1 MRVSLSI
8 TQFPTSTEHTA
19 LDRIVRAAD
28 EGGIDTVWVADHLVQ
43 YAPGTEPT
51 DPHLEAYTTL
61 GWLAARSE
69 RVRLGAMV
77 SPVVFRPATLL
88 IKAVSTLD
96 ALSGGRAWLGI
107 GTGYQEQE
115 AAQMG
120 IPMPPLAER
129 FERLE
134 DTLQL
139 AHRMFAGDDSPF
151 AGKHVHAG
159 RPLNHP
165 TPARRPRILVGGAGE
180 KKTLPL
186 VARYADAC
194 NVFDLPDG
202 GATVRHKLDVLAGLC
217 AEIGRPYAEI
227 EKTISTRWTAGES
240 AAAFAERCLGFAELG
255 VDHVGVVTTGPW
267 TEDGIATLS
276 EAAGRLGQGAGA

>member
-8 TQFPTSTEHTA
+8 TQFPNGPDHTQ
-19 LDRIVRAAD
+19 LDQVVRAAD
-28 EGGIDTVWVADHLVQ
+28 DGGIDTVWVADHLVQ
-43 YAPGTEPT
+43 YAPGTDPN
-51 DPHLEAYTTL
+51 DPHLEAYTLL
-61 GWLAARSE
+61 GWLAGRSE

-77 SPVVFRPATLL
+77 SPITFRPATLL

-96 ALSGGRAWLGI
+96 VLSGGRAWLGV
-107 GTGYQEQE
+107 GTGYHELE

-120 IPMPPLAER
+120 LPLPPLAER

-139 AHRMFAGDDSPF
+139 AHRMFTGDDSAF
-151 AGKHVHAG
+151 AGKHVRAE

-165 TPARRPRILVGGAGE
+165 TPACRPRILVGGHGE

-194 NVFDLPDG
+194 NLFDIPDG
-202 GATVRHKLDVLAGLC
+202 GVTLRRKLDVLAREC
-217 AEIGRPYAEI
+217 EAIGRPRAEI
-227 EKTISTRWTAGES
+227 ETTVGTALFPDES
-240 AAAFAERCLGFAELG
+240 PTAFAGRCTALGELG
-255 VDHVGVVTTGPW
+255 AEHVGVITRTPW
-267 TEDGIATLS
+267 TDDDLA
-276 EAAGRLGQGAGA
+276 RLTEGARLLGG

>member
-8 TQFPTSTEHTA
+8 TQFPNGSDHTP
-19 LDRIVRAAD
+19 LDQVVRAAD
-28 EGGIDTVWVADHLVQ
+28 DGGIDTVWVADHLVQ
-43 YAPGTEPT
+43 YAPGTDPT
-51 DPHLEAYTTL
+51 DPHLEAYTLL
-61 GWLAARSE
+61 GWLAGRSE

-77 SPVVFRPATLL
+77 SPITFRPATLL

-96 ALSGGRAWLGI
+96 VLSGGRAWLGV
-107 GTGYQEQE
+107 GTGYHELE

-120 IPMPPLAER
+120 LPLPPLAER

-139 AHRMFAGDDSPF
+139 AHRMFAGDDSAF
-151 AGKHVHAG
+151 AGKHVRAE

-165 TPARRPRILVGGAGE
+165 TPPRRPRILVGGHGE

-194 NVFDLPDG
+194 NLFDIPDG
-202 GATVRHKLDVLAGLC
+202 GVTLRRKLDVLAREC
-217 AEIGRPYAEI
+217 AAIGRPRAEI
-227 EKTISTRWTAGES
+227 ETTVGTALFPDES
-240 AAAFAERCLGFAELG
+240 PTAFAERCTALGELG
-255 VDHVGVVTTGPW
+255 AEHVCVITRTPW
-267 TEDGIATLS
+267 TDDDLARLTEGDRLL
-276 EAAGRLGQGAGA
+276 AG

>member
-8 TQFPTSTEHTA
+8 TQFPNGSDHTP
-19 LDRIVRAAD
+19 LDQVVRAAD
-28 EGGIDTVWVADHLVQ
+28 DGGIDTVWVADHLVQ
-43 YAPGTEPT
+43 YAPGTDPT
-51 DPHLEAYTTL
+51 DPHLEAYTLL
-61 GWLAARSE
+61 GWLAGRSE

-77 SPVVFRPATLL
+77 SPITFRPATLL

-96 ALSGGRAWLGI
+96 VLSGGRAWLGV
-107 GTGYQEQE
+107 GTGYHELE

-120 IPMPPLAER
+120 LPLPPLAER

-139 AHRMFAGDDSPF
+139 AHRMFAGDDSAF
-151 AGKHVHAG
+151 AGKHVRAE

-165 TPARRPRILVGGAGE
+165 TPPRRPRILVGGHGE

-194 NVFDLPDG
+194 NLFDIPDG
-202 GATVRHKLDVLAGLC
+202 GVTLRRKLDVLAREC
-217 AEIGRPYAEI
+217 AAIGRPRAEI
-227 EKTISTRWTAGES
+227 ETTVGTALFPDES
-240 AAAFAERCLGFAELG
+240 PTAFADRCMALGELG
-255 VDHVGVVTTGPW
+255 AEHIAVITRTPW
-267 TEDGIATLS
+267 TDDDLARLTEGARLL
-276 EAAGRLGQGAGA
+276 AG

>member
-8 TQFPTSTEHTA
+8 TQFPNGPDHTP
-19 LDRIVRAAD
+19 LDQVVRAAD
-28 EGGIDTVWVADHLVQ
+28 DGGIDTVWVADHLVQ
-43 YAPGTEPT
+43 YAPGTDPT
-51 DPHLEAYTTL
+51 DPHLEAYTLL
-61 GWLAARSE
+61 GWLAGRSE

-77 SPVVFRPATLL
+77 SPITFRPATLL

-96 ALSGGRAWLGI
+96 VLSGGRAWLGV
-107 GTGYQEQE
+107 GTGYHELE

-120 IPMPPLAER
+120 LPLPPLAER

-139 AHRMFAGDDSPF
+139 AHRMFAGDDSAF
-151 AGKHVHAG
+151 AGKHVRAE

-165 TPARRPRILVGGAGE
+165 TPPRRPRILVGGHGE

-194 NVFDLPDG
+194 NLFDIPDG
-202 GATVRHKLDVLAGLC
+202 GVTLRRKLDVLAREC
-217 AEIGRPYAEI
+217 AAIGRPRAEI
-227 EKTISTRWTAGES
+227 ETTVGTALFPDES
-240 AAAFAERCLGFAELG
+240 PTAFADRCTALGELG
-255 VDHVGVVTTGPW
+255 AEHIGVITRTPW
-267 TEDGIATLS
+267 TDDDLARLTEGARLL
-276 EAAGRLGQGAGA
+276 AG

>member
-1 MRVSLSI
+1 MRVSLSV
-8 TQFPTSTEHTA
+8 TQFPASTEHA
-19 LDRIVRAAD
+19 PLERIVRVAD

-61 GWLAARSE
+61 GWLAGRSE

-77 SPVVFRPATLL
+77 SPVAFRPATLL

-107 GTGYQEQE
+107 GAGYHEQE

-120 IPMPPLAER
+120 IPMPPPAER

-151 AGKHVHAG
+151 AGRRVRAE

-165 TPARRPRILVGGAGE
+165 IPARRPRILVGGAGE

-194 NVFDLPDG
+194 NLFDIPDG
-202 GATVRHKLDVLAGLC
+202 GVTLRHKLEVLAREC
-217 AEIGRPYAEI
+217 EAIGRPREEI
-227 EKTISTRWTAGES
+227 ETTVGTALFPDETPD
-240 AAAFAERCLGFAELG
+240 AFAERRAGLGELG
-255 VDHVGVVTTGPW
+255 AEHIGVITRTPW
-267 TEDGIATLS
+267 TDADLS
-276 EAAGRLGQGAGA
+276 RLVEGARLLAA

>member
-8 TQFPTSTEHTA
+8 SQFPTTADHTPLA
-19 LDRIVRAAD
+19 GIVRAAD
-28 EGGIDTVWVADHLVQ
+28 EGGIDTVWVPDHLVQ
-43 YAPGTEPT
+43 YAPGTDPT
-51 DPHLEAYTTL
+51 DPHLEAYTAL

-77 SPVVFRPATLL
+77 SPITFRPATLL
-88 IKAVSTLD
+88 IKAVSTLA
-96 ALSGGRAWLGI
+96 ALSGGRAWLGV
-107 GTGYQEQE
+107 GTGYHEQE

-134 DTLQL
+134 DTLRL
-139 AHRMFAGDDSPF
+139 AHRMFAGDDSAF
-151 AGKHVHAG
+151 EGKHVHAE

-165 TPARRPRILVGGAGE
+165 TPAHRPRILVGGHGE

-194 NVFDLPDG
+194 NLFDIPDG
-202 GATVRHKLDVLAGLC
+202 GVTLRRKLDVLAREC
-217 AEIGRPYAEI
+217 EAIGRPRAEI
-227 EKTISTRWTAGES
+227 ETTVGTALHPDETPE
-240 AAAFAERCLGFAELG
+240 AFAERCAALG
-255 VDHVGVVTTGPW
+255 VLGVEHIGVITRAPW
-267 TEDGIATLS
+267 TDADL
-276 EAAGRLGQGAGA
+276 ARLTAGAGLIAG

>member
-1 MRVSLSI
+1 MHVSLSI
-8 TQFPTSTEHTA
+8 TQFPTSADHTP

-61 GWLAARSE
+61 GWLAGRSE

-77 SPVVFRPATLL
+77 SPVFFRPATLL

-96 ALSGGRAWLGI
+96 ALSGGRAWLGM
-107 GTGYQEQE
+107 GTGYHEQE

-120 IPMPPLAER
+120 IPMPPLVER

-151 AGKHVHAG
+151 VGRHVHAE

-165 TPARRPRILVGGAGE
+165 TPARRPRILVGGHGE
-180 KKTLPL
+180 RKTMPL

-194 NVFDLPDG
+194 NLFDIPDG
-202 GATVRHKLDVLAGLC
+202 GVTLRRKLDVLARVC
-217 AEIGRPYAEI
+217 EAIGRPREEI
-227 EKTISTRWTAGES
+227 ETTVGTALLPDETPE
-240 AAAFAERCLGFAELG
+240 AFAERCTALGELG
-255 VDHVGVVTTGPW
+255 AEHVGVITRTPW
-267 TEDGIATLS
+267 TDADLARLVEGARLL
-276 EAAGRLGQGAGA
+276 AG

>member
-1 MRVSLSI
+1 MRISLSI
-8 TQFPTSTEHTA
+8 TQFPTTTEHTA
-19 LDRIVRAAD
+19 LDRIVRTAD

-43 YAPGTEPT
+43 HAPGTEPT

-120 IPMPPLAER
+120 IAMPPLTER

-139 AHRMFAGDDSPF
+139 AHRMFTGDDSPF
-151 AGKHVHAG
+151 AGKHVHAE
-159 RPLNHP
+159 RPLNRP
-165 TPARRPRILVGGAGE
+165 TPVRRPRILVGGHGE

-194 NVFDLPDG
+194 NLFDIPDG
-202 GATVRHKLDVLAGLC
+202 GVTLHRKLDVLAREC
-217 AEIGRPYAEI
+217 AAIGRPRAEI
-227 EKTISTRWTAGES
+227 ETTVGTALFPDETPG
-240 AAAFAERCLGFAELG
+240 AFADRCTALGELG
-255 VDHVGVVTTGPW
+255 VEHVGVITRTPW
-267 TEDGIATLS
+267 TDADLS
-276 EAAGRLGQGAGA
+276 RLVTGARLLAG

>member
-8 TQFPTSTEHTA
+8 TQFPTSGEHTP
-19 LDRIVRAAD
+19 LDRIVRVAD
-28 EGGIDTVWVADHLVQ
+28 EGDVDTVWVADHLVQ

-77 SPVVFRPATLL
+77 SPVFFRPATLL

-107 GTGYQEQE
+107 GAGYHEQE

-120 IPMPPLAER
+120 IPMPPPAER
-129 FERLE
+129 FDLLE

-139 AHRMFAGDDSPF
+139 AHRMFAGYDSPF
-151 AGKHVHAG
+151 AGTHVRAE

-165 TPARRPRILVGGAGE
+165 VPARRPRILVGGAGE

-194 NVFDLPDG
+194 NLFDVPDG
-202 GATVRHKLDVLAGLC
+202 GVTLRRKLDVLAREC
-217 AEIGRPYAEI
+217 AAIGRPRAEI
-227 EKTISTRWTAGES
+227 ETTVATALFPDES
-240 AAAFAERCLGFAELG
+240 PEAFAGRCAALGELG
-255 VDHVGVVTTGPW
+255 AEHIGVITRTPW
-267 TEDGIATLS
+267 TDADLS
-276 EAAGRLGQGAGA
+276 RLMAGTRLLAA

>member
-8 TQFPTSTEHTA
+8 TQFPNGPDHTP
-19 LDRIVRAAD
+19 LDQVVRAAD
-28 EGGIDTVWVADHLVQ
+28 DGGIDTVWVADHLVQ
-43 YAPGTEPT
+43 YAPGTDPT
-51 DPHLEAYTTL
+51 DPHLEAYTLL
-61 GWLAARSE
+61 GWLAGRSE

-77 SPVVFRPATLL
+77 SPITFRPATLL

-96 ALSGGRAWLGI
+96 VLSGGRAWLGV
-107 GTGYQEQE
+107 GTGYHELE

-120 IPMPPLAER
+120 LPLPPLAER

-139 AHRMFAGDDSPF
+139 AHRMFAGDDSAF
-151 AGKHVHAG
+151 AGKHVRAE

-165 TPARRPRILVGGAGE
+165 TPPRRPRILVGGHGE

-194 NVFDLPDG
+194 NLFDIPDG
-202 GATVRHKLDVLAGLC
+202 GVTLRRKLDVLAREC
-217 AEIGRPYAEI
+217 AAIGRPRAEI
-227 EKTISTRWTAGES
+227 ETTVGTALFPDES
-240 AAAFAERCLGFAELG
+240 PTAFADRCMALGELG
-255 VDHVGVVTTGPW
+255 AEHIAVITRTPW
-267 TEDGIATLS
+267 TDDDLARLTEGARLL
-276 EAAGRLGQGAGA
+276 AG

>member
-1 MRVSLSI
+1 MHVSLSI
-8 TQFPTSTEHTA
+8 TQFPTSADHTP

-61 GWLAARSE
+61 GWLAGRSE

-77 SPVVFRPATLL
+77 SPVFFRPATLL

-139 AHRMFAGDDSPF
+139 AHRMFVGDDSPF
-151 AGKHVHAG
+151 EGKHVHAE

-165 TPARRPRILVGGAGE
+165 MPARRPRILVGGHGE

-194 NVFDLPDG
+194 NLFDIPDG
-202 GATVRHKLDVLAGLC
+202 GVTLRRKLDVLAREC
-217 AEIGRPYAEI
+217 EAIGRPREEI
-227 EKTISTRWTAGES
+227 ETTVGTALFPDETPE
-240 AAAFAERCLGFAELG
+240 AFAERGAALGEVGAEHIG
-255 VDHVGVVTTGPW
+255 VITRTPW
-267 TEDGIATLS
+267 TDADLTRLVEGARIL
-276 EAAGRLGQGAGA
+276 AG

>member
-1 MRVSLSI
+1 LRVSLSI
-8 TQFPTSTEHTA
+8 TQFPTSTEHTP
-19 LDRIVRAAD
+19 LDRIVRVAD
-28 EGGIDTVWVADHLVQ
+28 EGGVDTVWVADHLVQ
-43 YAPGTEPT
+43 YAPGTALT

-77 SPVVFRPATLL
+77 SPVVFRPATVL

-96 ALSGGRAWLGI
+96 ALSGGRAWLGV

-120 IPMPPLAER
+120 IPMPPVAER
-129 FERLE
+129 FELLQ
-134 DTLQL
+134 DTLRL

-151 AGKHVHAG
+151 DGTHVQAA

-165 TPARRPRILVGGAGE
+165 TPKRRPRILVGGAGE
-180 KKTLPL
+180 RKTLPL

-194 NVFDLPDG
+194 NLFDVPDG
-202 GATVRHKLDVLAGLC
+202 GATLRRKLDVLAREC
-217 AEIGRPYAEI
+217 AAIGRPREEI
-227 EKTISTRWTAGES
+227 ETTVGTALFPDENPEG
-240 AAAFAERCLGFAELG
+240 FAERCVALGELG
-255 VDHVGVVTTGPW
+255 AAHVVVITRTPW
-267 TEDGIATLS
+267 TDADLARLVEGTRLL
-276 EAAGRLGQGAGA
+276 AA

>member
-8 TQFPTSTEHTA
+8 TQFPTTAEHTP
-19 LDRIVRAAD
+19 LDRIVRVAD

-61 GWLAARSE
+61 GWLAGRSE

-77 SPVVFRPATLL
+77 SPVFFRPATLL

-139 AHRMFAGDDSPF
+139 AHRMFAGDDSAF
-151 AGKHVHAG
+151 EGKHVRAE

-165 TPARRPRILVGGAGE
+165 TPARRPRILIGGHGE

-194 NVFDLPDG
+194 NLFDIPDG
-202 GATVRHKLDVLAGLC
+202 GVTLRRKLDVLAREC
-217 AEIGRPYAEI
+217 EAIARPREDI
-227 EKTISTRWTAGES
+227 ETTVGTALFPDES
-240 AAAFAERCLGFAELG
+240 PAMFAERCAALGELG
-255 VDHVGVVTTGPW
+255 VEHIGVLTRTPW
-267 TEDGIATLS
+267 TDADLARLAEGARLL
-276 EAAGRLGQGAGA
+276 AA

>member
-8 TQFPTSTEHTA
+8 TQFPNGPDHTP
-19 LDRIVRAAD
+19 LDQVVRAAD
-28 EGGIDTVWVADHLVQ
+28 AGGIDTVWVADHLVQ

-51 DPHLEAYTTL
+51 DPHLEAYTLL
-61 GWLAARSE
+61 GWLAGRSE

-77 SPVVFRPATLL
+77 SPITFRPATLL

-96 ALSGGRAWLGI
+96 VLSGGRAWLGM
-107 GTGYQEQE
+107 GTGYHELE

-120 IPMPPLAER
+120 LPLPPLAER

-139 AHRMFAGDDSPF
+139 AHRMFAGDDSAF
-151 AGKHVHAG
+151 AGKHVRAE

-165 TPARRPRILVGGAGE
+165 TPPRRPRILVGGHGE

-194 NVFDLPDG
+194 NLFDIPDG
-202 GATVRHKLDVLAGLC
+202 GVTLRRKLDVLAREC
-217 AEIGRPYAEI
+217 AAIGRPRAEI
-227 EKTISTRWTAGES
+227 ETTVGTALFPDES
-240 AAAFAERCLGFAELG
+240 PTAFADRCTALGELG
-255 VDHVGVVTTGPW
+255 AEHIGVITRTPW
-267 TEDGIATLS
+267 TDDDLARLTEGARLL
-276 EAAGRLGQGAGA
+276 AG

>member
-8 TQFPTSTEHTA
+8 TQFPTSPGHTP
-19 LDRIVRAAD
+19 LDRIVRIAD

-77 SPVVFRPATLL
+77 SPITFRPATLL

-96 ALSGGRAWLGI
+96 ALSGGRAWLGL
-107 GTGYQEQE
+107 GTGYHEQE

-139 AHRMFAGDDSPF
+139 AHRMFTGDDSPF
-151 AGKHVHAG
+151 EGKHVQAG

-165 TPARRPRILVGGAGE
+165 TPARRPRILVGGHGE

-186 VARYADAC
+186 VARHADAC
-194 NVFDLPDG
+194 NLFDIPDG
-202 GATVRHKLDVLAGLC
+202 GVTLRRKLDVLTRECEA
-217 AEIGRPYAEI
+217 IGRPREEI
-227 EKTISTRWTAGES
+227 ETTVGTALFPDE
-240 AAAFAERCLGFAELG
+240 APEAFAERCTVLGELG
-255 VDHVGVVTTGPW
+255 AEHVGVITRTPW
-267 TEDGIATLS
+267 TDDDLA
-276 EAAGRLGQGAGA
+276 RLIEGARLAVS